1 MRSVVVVLPASM
13 WAMMPMFLQRS
24 NGTCLGTLFLN
35 FLALLYPPATAGGTD
50 VLISISPAIM
60 RESLVGFGN
69 AVNVFLLFDRSAATT
84 AVTYDPANRQRSA
97 TIRIHFDRNLIVGA
111 ADTASLHF
119 EQRLAVFDC
128 FLEKL
133 QRFVSALLLEIL
145 HRLIEDRLSGAL
157 LSLVHHRVHELGDQ
171 RRTVDRVGCC
181 FA

>member
-60 RESLVGFGN
+60 RESLVGFGH
-69 AVNVFLLFDRSAATT
+69 AVNIFLLLDRRAATIGCVEQLIRELVDHSFFAATT

-111 ADTASLHF
+111 ADTA
-119 EQRLAVFDC
+119 
-128 FLEKL
+128 
-133 QRFVSALLLEIL
+133 
-145 HRLIEDRLSGAL
+145 
-157 LSLVHHRVHELGDQ
+157 
-171 RRTVDRVGCC
+171 
-181 FA
+181 